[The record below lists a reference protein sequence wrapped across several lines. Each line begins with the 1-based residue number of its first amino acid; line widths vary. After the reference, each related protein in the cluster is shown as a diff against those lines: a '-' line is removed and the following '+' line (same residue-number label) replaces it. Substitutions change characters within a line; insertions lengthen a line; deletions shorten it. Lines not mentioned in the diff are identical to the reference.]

1 MNDFDRAGIL
11 YRARAYPYEAPHDS
25 YTWDRGTV
33 RPFDPADRA
42 GRTPILAFGSNRA
55 PERLHQKFAH
65 LGDHLIP
72 VEKAWLADFDV
83 VYAAHIT
90 SYGAVPA
97 MLQRAEGVTAEIAV
111 TWLDADQVP
120 IMHASEMSVANYV
133 YARLDDVA
141 LRMDGGQTMDH
152 AFCYIGARGHLR
164 GEDGGMIPLLA
175 VHAEGRAVPGLAT
188 GEALEVVRARVAPQ
202 SEPDGFVH
210 RLVEDPAYRAAVS
223 DAISEDAVAFGYL
236 TEFWEVQL
244 MGSRS

>member
-1 MNDFDRAGIL
+1 MNEADRAAIL
-11 YRARAYPYEAPHDS
+11 HRARAYPYDAPHDS
-25 YTWDRGTV
+25 YTWDRGAV
-33 RPFDPADRA
+33 RPFDPTDRA

-72 VEKAWLADFDV
+72 VEKAWLTDFDV
-83 VYAAHIT
+83 VFAAHIT

-141 LRMDGGQTMDH
+141 LRLDGGDTMGH

-164 GEDGGMIPLLA
+164 GEDGAIIPLLA

-188 GEALEVVRARVAPQ
+188 GETLELIRARVAPD
-202 SEPDGFVH
+202 EAPDAFVL
-210 RLVEDPAYRAAVS
+210 RLVETQAYRASVS
-223 DAISEDAVAFGYL
+223 DLISKDAVTFGYPAEIL
-236 TEFWEVQL
+236 ETAD
-244 MGSRS
+244 